1 MKPYHLI
8 WALLCTWLPA
18 VAFSQTATIS
28 GYVSDAT
35 SGETLIGA
43 GISTRDGKQGTASNN
58 FGFYSLKVPMG
69 EVHLRVN
76 YVGYLVMDTTLVV
89 NGNTHLNIKL
99 REASTSLSEVTIVG
113 NRQSEVKGMET
124 GRVKMNME
132 ELSRMPALFGETDL
146 IKYAQLMPG
155 VARGQ
160 EGFSGLIVRGGNQ
173 DENLYLVDGNPMYNI
188 NHLFGLFSTFNPDAI
203 KTSNLYKGSFPA
215 RFGGRLSSVLDVRM
229 KDGDMEK
236 FSGTASI
243 GLISSRINL
252 EGPIKKGKTSYS
264 ISLRRTYLDLLTDV
278 AFYFVNKSNKDQA
291 IEHNDERYEYN
302 RPGYYF
308 YDANVKINHKF
319 SDRDRLFL
327 TLYMGDD
334 VLNFKAADYHTKTGE
349 ILDENKAHVK
359 WGSKLASLGW
369 NHVFTNNLFANT
381 TLYYGEYASAISSL
395 NKSYEFNKNDKREL
409 LFGLEYSVTS
419 GIRDFGLR
427 SDFDWTPDNKHYVR
441 FGGNL
446 IRHIFRPNIENRDIY
461 GKDVDES
468 IKNMIKSKEKEPISA
483 NELSLYAEDEISWT
497 DRFSTN
503 IGVHASIIDVKGK
516 KYPGIQPRLSARYAF
531 LPNLSAKLSYA
542 EMSQYVHLL
551 QTTMISLPTDMWVPV
566 TDKIRPMH
574 SRQTAFGVYW
584 DNGDYEASMEGYYKS
599 LNHLIA
605 YKDGAA
611 IFVTDVDWQDRV
623 AIGSGRAY
631 GLEWLLKKTSG
642 RFTGWVAYTLA
653 WSDRLFKG
661 GEVNRGKR
669 FPDKYDNRHKL
680 NIVGMYRLGKNIEL
694 SAAWTFSSGNRMTL
708 PQEQYIDLQGETNSF
723 ISQRNN
729 YRMPDYHRLDLGINI
744 YRPKKNGRMGIWNI
758 SVYNAYMHHN
768 SFLVSLEEEVSKKG
782 EVRSVI
788 NSISTFPIIPSIS
801 YTYKF

>member
-1 MKPYHLI
+1 MKPHHLI

-43 GISTRDGKQGTASNN
+43 NVYVKDGKQGTASNN
-58 FGFYSLKVPMG
+58 FGFYSLKVPTG

-89 NGNTHLNIKL
+89 TKNTHLNIKL
-99 REASTSLSEVTIVG
+99 REASTALSEVTIVG

-124 GRVKMNME
+124 GRLKMSME
-132 ELSRMPALFGETDL
+132 DLSRTPTLFGETDL

-243 GLISSRINL
+243 GLISSRLNF
-252 EGPIKKGKTSYS
+252 EGPLNKGKTSFNV
-264 ISLRRTYLDLLTDV
+264 SLRRTYLDLLMGA
-278 AFYFVNKSNKDQA
+278 AFYFINKSNRESATEDRFSEDK
-291 IEHNDERYEYN
+291 
-302 RPGYYF
+302 PGYHF
-308 YDANVKINHKF
+308 YDVNVKVNHKF
-319 SDRDRLFL
+319 DDRNRLFL
-327 TLYMGDD
+327 SLYMGND
-334 VLNFKAADYHTKTGE
+334 VFDFRSKDFSTDKKLLLN
-349 ILDENKAHVK
+349 ENRAGAR

-369 NHVFTNNLFANT
+369 THVFSDNLFANT
-381 TLYYGEYASAISSL
+381 NLYFGEYGSAISALDRQYSWT
-395 NKSYEFNKNDKREL
+395 KNGERVL
-409 LFGLEYSVTS
+409 TYGFEYDIKS
-419 GIRDFGLR
+419 GIRDFGIR
-427 SDFDWTPDNKHYVR
+427 SDFDWTPSNSHYVR

-446 IRHIFRPNIENRDIY
+446 IRHIFRPNIETRDLSGQEI
-461 GKDVDES
+461 DEDM
-468 IKNMIKSKEKEPISA
+468 KNAIKSNPKDPISA
-483 NELSLYAEDEISWT
+483 NELSLYAEDEISWN

-503 IGVHASIIDVKGK
+503 IGVHASIIGVEGK
-516 KYPGIQPRLSARYAF
+516 QYYSVQPRLSARYAF
-531 LPNLSAKLSYA
+531 LPNLSVKASYA

-551 QTTMISLPTDMWVPV
+551 QTTIISLPTDMWVPV
-566 TDKIRPMH
+566 TKKIRPLH
-574 SRQTAFGVYW
+574 SRQTSAGIYW
-584 DNGDYEASMEGYYKS
+584 DNGTYEASMEAYYKS

-605 YKDGAA
+605 YKDGASV
-611 IFVTDVDWQDRV
+611 FVTDVDWQERV

-631 GLEWLLKKTSG
+631 GFEWLLKKTRG
-642 RFTGWVAYTLA
+642 TFTGWVAYTLSWA
-653 WSDRLFKG
+653 DRIFKG
-661 GEVNRGKR
+661 GEVNRGLR

-694 SAAWTFSSGNRMTL
+694 SAAWTFASGNRMTIQ
-708 PQEQYIDLQGETNSF
+708 QEQYIDINHKVTPF
-723 ISQRNN
+723 INQRNN
-729 YRMPDYHRLDLGINI
+729 YRMPDYHRLDLGLNI

-758 SVYNAYMHHN
+758 SVYNAYMKHN
-768 SFLVSLEEEVSKKG
+768 SFLVNLEEHTSKDQQIRN
-782 EVRSVI
+782 VIYSVAA
-788 NSISTFPIIPSIS
+788 FPIIPSIS